1 MGPVEDNAMERLR
14 LWQKDGTTLAVEI
27 SNFFS
32 SKVLPCYRLTSVEPN
47 LVLECDAKAPSD
59 GSFVSLRGSLTL
71 PLEGSSLARTEIGVS
86 VSKGEL
92 ECVITPTSY

>member
-1 MGPVEDNAMERLR
+1 MDPMERLR
-14 LWQKDGTTLAVEI
+14 SWQKDGTTLAVEI

-32 SKVLPCYRLTSVEPN
+32 AKVFPCYRLTSIEPI

-71 PLEGSSLARTEIGVS
+71 PLEGSTLERTDIGVS

-92 ECVITPTSY
+92 DCVMTPTSY